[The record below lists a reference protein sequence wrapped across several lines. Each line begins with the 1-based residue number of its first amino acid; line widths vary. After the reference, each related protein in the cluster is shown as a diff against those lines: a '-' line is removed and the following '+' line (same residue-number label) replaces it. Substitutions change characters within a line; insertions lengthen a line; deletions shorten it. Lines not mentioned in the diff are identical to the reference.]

1 LGPGV
6 RVVAA
11 PKGDRR
17 GGGCAGGGGG
27 GGAVDPLH
35 KWTETSLQDAERR
48 GHLSVVKLLAERGAD
63 VWLKDDFGQTESYA
77 SRSEGREDVAEWL
90 DEVSSG

>member
-1 LGPGV
+1 M
-6 RVVAA
+6 
-11 PKGDRR
+11 
-17 GGGCAGGGGG
+17 
-27 GGAVDPLH
+27 
-35 KWTETSLQDAERR
+35 
-48 GHLSVVKLLAERGAD
+48 VKLLAERGAD